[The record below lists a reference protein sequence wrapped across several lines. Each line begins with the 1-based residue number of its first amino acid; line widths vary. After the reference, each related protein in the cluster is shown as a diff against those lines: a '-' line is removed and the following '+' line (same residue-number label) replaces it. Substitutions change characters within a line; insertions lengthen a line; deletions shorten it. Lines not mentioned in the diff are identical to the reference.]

1 MLWTLLIATSS
12 FVFVYGAVVT
22 AHDASAGIA
31 SYPLVIT
38 IGLLLAVGNAWIWS
52 KVADIVTSYLKP
64 YSESQQEKW
73 LHVVYFAA
81 GAWILFAAFL
91 SHWVTSAMISPAA

>member
-31 SYPLVIT
+31 SYALVIT
-38 IGLLLAVGNAWIWS
+38 IGCYWRLATLGYGRRW
-52 KVADIVTSYLKP
+52 P
-64 YSESQQEKW
+64 
-73 LHVVYFAA
+73 
-81 GAWILFAAFL
+81 IL
-91 SHWVTSAMISPAA
+91 